1 MRSIDLNFEKKK
13 KKSKFLSF
21 SFFFSSFF
29 FQIAKLEQRIASM
42 QSASAL
48 KCITCQPLLSK
59 VQKYEKKLKH
69 LTEER
74 IVQLEDLRQ
83 MK

>member
-1 MRSIDLNFEKKK
+1 MHSIDLNFEKKILIIFFILF
-13 KKSKFLSF
+13 FLLL
-21 SFFFSSFF
+21 
-29 FQIAKLEQRIASM
+29 QIAKLEQRIASM

-59 VQKYEKKLKH
+59 VQKYEKKLKR

>member
-1 MRSIDLNFEKKK
+1 MHSIVLNFEKKEK
-13 KKSKFLSF
+13 KIEILI
-21 SFFFSSFF
+21 FFFFF
-29 FQIAKLEQRIASM
+29 FFFLFQMTKLEQRIASM

-59 VQKYEKKLKH
+59 VQKYEKKLKR